1 MIKKTLFVICL
12 FSSLLFC
19 TAGAATVDVGLGS
32 YLTSIP
38 AGVGS
43 PPALIYKTA
52 NITGPMQTN
61 DWWSSLAW
69 GQYSETHFAHP
80 LAMCAQGGGL
90 RVSYPGPSMDV
101 YATGYIT
108 PFQNEFVLG
117 HSNIGGF
124 PDARVDGFSDW
135 FVDVLF
141 AQGSDTMR
149 VSYGHGSPFI
159 YATYQN
165 GGAKITFD
173 STVTIWSGDSST
185 PTLGVT
191 IQGRHYGLFGP
202 TGSTWSGLDG
212 QEFVNNNAGAT
223 HFSLAILPDN
233 SPATLAFFQQ
243 YAYAH
248 VVDTQVQWNY
258 DPATANVETDYLF
271 QTVAYEGSETDTIF
285 ALYPHQWKNTNT
297 ALLSYTYDSIR
308 GSMKVGAGNTFST
321 QMTFHGVLPS
331 MPDAGNYDPAVLA
344 QYLDQA
350 EIDVVE
356 NPSDTYWCGKS
367 LGTLSDLIPISEQL
381 GDTTAEAHFTNELS
395 SRLETWFNVPAD
407 LQDVRY
413 FAYDSN
419 WGSLIGVNPSYG
431 SNNMLNDHH
440 FHYGYFVRAAAEIAR
455 KNKAWASQSQWGGMV
470 ELIIRDFACSDRNDT
485 QFPFLRNFDPYAGH
499 SWASGNAMNDLGN
512 NQESSSEAMN
522 AWTGLILWGQAT
534 GNQSIRDLGIYL
546 YTTEL
551 NAINS
556 YWFDVN
562 EDIFPAGYAREA
574 VGIIWGSKV
583 DFLTYFGG
591 NPQYIVGINLLP
603 SQLYQGLYPDYV
615 QRNLQGVADL
625 RGGSYDWDEWQDIGW
640 MYEALYDADSA
651 MARFQAG
658 ASVLDSHTQTHAYH
672 WIGNL
677 QAMGQI
683 KRQITSDYP
692 TTTVF
697 SKGDETTYVVS
708 NITETPAIA
717 NFSDGTQI
725 TVQPGETIAA
735 VRSLFPSVSIT
746 GPADGTVFPPDPDIT
761 ITADASDTDVTITKV
776 EFFEGANYLGEDT
789 TEPYSYAWMSV
800 PAGQYVLTAK
810 ATNSNNYSSVSTPV
824 TIYTGTPELTTIN
837 VSPSTATIAEGTVIQ
852 FSASGFDQF
861 DQPIAASVDWS
872 IDGGGVI
879 DENGYF
885 VAIDAGGPYTVTATE
900 SGGVLSG
907 TAIVDVSAGGLACDY
922 DISGKVDLI
931 DFADIAWYWQATDCD
946 GGNNFC
952 DGADHVG
959 DGDVD
964 FYDLEVLMVS
974 WLRSLPPSVSITSPV
989 NDAAFNPGDDMTIE
1003 AAVFV
1008 NIAGR
1013 SVTKVEFFEGANYLG
1028 EDTIE
1033 PYSYTW
1039 SSVPQGQYV
1048 LTAKVTDDT
1057 GQSSTSGQVSIVV
1070 GSTSLV
1076 INGGFETGD
1085 TAGWTVNELGAGSTI
1100 VISTESPLSGSYSAK
1115 FVTDWQGGTGVKA
1128 EIYQT
1133 VTGLSGS
1140 TSYDFELWAKGLMG
1154 VGGVAWA
1161 EIKWYNGTGGQIGG
1175 TGLIGV
1181 FQGLS
1186 NTTYQSR
1193 GGTYTTPAGT
1203 ASANIS
1209 IRLEGGA
1216 MAAVNTLYVDDV
1228 TFSAH

>member
-1 MIKKTLFVICL
+1 M
-12 FSSLLFC
+12 
-19 TAGAATVDVGLGS
+19 
-32 YLTSIP
+32 P
-38 AGVGS
+38 
-43 PPALIYKTA
+43 
-52 NITGPMQTN
+52 TN

-69 GQYSETHFAHP
+69 GQFSSKHFAHP
-80 LAMCAQGGGL
+80 LAMGAQSDGL

-101 YATGYIT
+101 YTTGYIT

-117 HSNIGGF
+117 HSNSGGF

-141 AQGSDTMR
+141 TQGSDTMR

-212 QEFVNNNAGAT
+212 QTFTNNNAGAT
-223 HFSLAILPDN
+223 HFSLAVLPDN
-233 SPATLAFFQQ
+233 SPATLAFFEQ

-258 DPATANVETDYLF
+258 NAAASQVETDYVF
-271 QTVAYEGSETDTIF
+271 QTVAYEGTETGTIF
-285 ALYPHQWKNTNT
+285 ALYPHQWKNASTS
-297 ALLSYTYDSIR
+297 LLSYTYSSIR
-308 GSMKVGAGNTFST
+308 GSMKVGAGNSFST
-321 QMTFHGVLPS
+321 QMTFNGVLPS
-331 MPDAGNYDPAVLA
+331 LPDAGSYDPTVLS
-344 QYLDQA
+344 QYMDQA
-350 EIDVVE
+350 EIDEVE
-356 NPSDTYWCGKS
+356 NHFDTYWSGKS
-367 LGTLSDLIPISEQL
+367 LQELANLIPISEHL
-381 GDTTAEAHFTNELS
+381 GDTTAEAHFTDELAG
-395 SRLETWFNVPAD
+395 RLETWFDVPAD

-431 SNNMLNDHH
+431 SDSMLNDHH
-440 FHYGYFVRAAAEIAR
+440 FHYGYFIRTAAEIAR
-455 KNKAWASQSQWGGMV
+455 KNKAWASQNQWGGMV
-470 ELIIRDFACSDRNDT
+470 ELLIRDFANPDRNDT

-499 SWASGNAMNDLGN
+499 SWASGNATNNLGN

-534 GNQSIRDLGIYL
+534 DNQSIRDLGIYL
-546 YTTEL
+546 YTTEM
-551 NAINS
+551 NAINN
-556 YWFDVN
+556 YWYDVD
-562 EDIFPAGYAREA
+562 EDIFPAGYGREA

-591 NPQYIVGINLLP
+591 NPQYIVGINVLP

-625 RGGSYDWDEWQDIGW
+625 RGGSWDWDEWQDIGW

-651 MARFQAG
+651 MARFQAD
-658 ASVLDSHTQTHAYH
+658 ASVLTSHIKTNTYH

-677 QAMGQI
+677 QTMGQLD
-683 KRQITSDYP
+683 RQITSDYP
-692 TTTVF
+692 TTSVF
-697 SKGDETTYVVS
+697 SKGDDTTYVAS
-708 NITETPAIA
+708 NITETPATV
-717 NFSDGTQI
+717 NFSDGTQL

-735 VRSLFPSVSIT
+735 VKSLFPSVSIID
-746 GPADGTVFPPDPDIT
+746 PADGTLFPSGADIT
-761 ITADASDTDVTITKV
+761 IDAIASDTDVTITKV
-776 EFFEGANYLGEDT
+776 EFFEGANYLGQDT
-789 TEPYSYAWMSV
+789 TAPYSYTWMSAA
-800 PAGQYVLTAK
+800 AGQYVITAK
-810 ATNSNNYSSVSTPV
+810 TTNSNGFSSVSTPV
-824 TIYTGTPELTTIN
+824 TIYVGTPELTVID
-837 VSPSTATIAEGTVIQ
+837 VSPSATTITGGTYTQ
-852 FSASGFDQF
+852 FTASGLDQF
-861 DQPIAASVDWS
+861 GQPIVASVDWS
-872 IDGGGVI
+872 VDDGGVI
-879 DENGYF
+879 DENGNF
-885 VAIDAGGPYTVTATE
+885 VAVDAGGPYTVTATE
-900 SGGVLSG
+900 AGGVLSG
-907 TAIVDVSAGGLACDY
+907 AATVDVSVGGLACDY
-922 DISGKVDLI
+922 DMSGKVDLI
-931 DFADIAWYWQATDCD
+931 DFSDIAWYWQATDCD

-952 DGADHVG
+952 GGADHAQ

-964 FYDLEVLMVS
+964 FYDLEVLMYS
-974 WLRSLPPSVSITSPV
+974 WLKTIPPTVSITNPV
-989 NDAAFNPGDDMTIE
+989 DGAAFNSGDNVVIDAEVTVNAAGTTI
-1003 AAVFV
+1003 
-1008 NIAGR
+1008 
-1013 SVTKVEFFEGANYLG
+1013 TKVEFFEGGILLG
-1028 EDTIE
+1028 EDTTA

-1039 SSVPQGQYV
+1039 ASPADGQYV
-1048 LTAKVTDDT
+1048 LTAVVTDDV
-1057 GQSSTSGQVSIVV
+1057 GHSSISGPVSISV
-1070 GSTSLV
+1070 GSTSPV
-1076 INGGFETGD
+1076 VNGGFETGD
-1085 TAGWTVNELGAGSTI
+1085 TTGWTLNLLGAGSTI
-1100 VISTESPLSGSYSAK
+1100 VSSTESPRSGSYSAK

-1175 TGLIGV
+1175 TGLINLWA
-1181 FQGLS
+1181 GLS

-1203 ASANIS
+1203 ASAQIS

-1228 TFSAH
+1228 TFAAH